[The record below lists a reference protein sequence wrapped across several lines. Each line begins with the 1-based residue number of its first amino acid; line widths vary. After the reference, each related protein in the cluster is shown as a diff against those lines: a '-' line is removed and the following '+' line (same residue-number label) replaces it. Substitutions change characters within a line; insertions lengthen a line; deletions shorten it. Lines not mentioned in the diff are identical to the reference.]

1 MIAGEGG
8 IVPIPDPE
16 KIVKNFLESFKRRL
30 KKGSWVC
37 ILLPGSVLSSNVPM
51 GRMTRDLH
59 QFFNRSSPT

>member
-30 KKGSWVC
+30 KKVHGFVYFFGGVFF
-37 ILLPGSVLSSNVPM
+37 L
-51 GRMTRDLH
+51 RMS
-59 QFFNRSSPT
+59 QWGE